1 MNEAT
6 DIIVLSMVLKYFLII
21 IINKRQMGVRLLWLA
36 FLCGFDL
43 QTV

>member
-6 DIIVLSMVLKYFLII
+6 DIIVLSMALKYFLMI

-36 FLCGFDL
+36 FSCSFDL
-43 QTV
+43 QIV